1 MEEVNELWETRRCAG
16 WWREEADGAETGG
29 GDGPPPP
36 PPPPPPPGDGG
47 GTQTGEGPADGGTR
61 RPVGGGGGLTGKRQ
75 RERVGEAAKEAAP
88 LVQCVLGEVRVGKGM
103 VKGQVV
109 IRLAE
114 VVACRR
120 RKQAKRVGKERRA
133 VTSVDGVL
141 VTTFGV
147 VTSDG
152 QDFEDSSNTTRG
164 TVDDEEGDMR
174 RRGAREC
181 EEALM
186 EATEARRGYA
196 RVAAW
201 DEGNLI
207 QAMARLKN
215 PTIAWRYGDG

>member
-1 MEEVNELWETRRCAG
+1 M
-16 WWREEADGAETGG
+16 
-29 GDGPPPP
+29 
-36 PPPPPPPGDGG
+36 
-47 GTQTGEGPADGGTR
+47 
-61 RPVGGGGGLTGKRQ
+61 
-75 RERVGEAAKEAAP
+75 
-88 LVQCVLGEVRVGKGM
+88 
-103 VKGQVV
+103 V

-120 RKQAKRVGKERRA
+120 HKQAKRDEDR
-133 VTSVDGVL
+133 
-141 VTTFGV
+141 
-147 VTSDG
+147 SDT
-152 QDFEDSSNTTRG
+152 DRG

-186 EATEARRGYA
+186 EAAEARRGYT

>member
-1 MEEVNELWETRRCAG
+1 MSITHPITHPLPLHTLGVLHTPFLHYTLCNT
-16 WWREEADGAETGG
+16 
-29 GDGPPPP
+29 
-36 PPPPPPPGDGG
+36 
-47 GTQTGEGPADGGTR
+47 
-61 RPVGGGGGLTGKRQ
+61 
-75 RERVGEAAKEAAP
+75 P
-88 LVQCVLGEVRVGKGM
+88 LVGVYLIIHVNVCNTCVLQSGYLSCV
-103 VKGQVV
+103 
-109 IRLAE
+109 AE
-114 VVACRR
+114 VVAGRR
-120 RKQAKRVGKERRA
+120 RKQAKRTSEEQRV
-133 VTSVDGVL
+133 VTSVDGIL
-141 VTTFGV
+141 VTTLGV
-147 VTSDG
+147 VISDG
-152 QDFEDSSNTTRG
+152 KDSEDSSNTTRG

>member
-1 MEEVNELWETRRCAG
+1 MRSPSYFSPTLTL
-16 WWREEADGAETGG
+16 T
-29 GDGPPPP
+29 PPPP
-36 PPPPPPPGDGG
+36 PPPPLPPPPPPPSPGAEVGA
-47 GTQTGEGPADGGTR
+47 QTGADSEGTEGRR
-61 RPVGGGGGLTGKRQ
+61 RPATKGGGGLAGKRQ
-75 RERVGEAAKEAAP
+75 RGQVGRENQEATS
-88 LVQCVLGEVRVGKGM
+88 LVHCVLGEVKVGKGI

-120 RKQAKRVGKERRA
+120 HKQAKRDEDR
-133 VTSVDGVL
+133 
-141 VTTFGV
+141 
-147 VTSDG
+147 SDT
-152 QDFEDSSNTTRG
+152 DRG

-186 EATEARRGYA
+186 EAAEARRGYT